1 MPLILQSK
9 RAARP
14 SSTSTSS
21 SSRVN
26 RGASEGR
33 TISRALQ
40 VSSSRGKGHPRGQE
54 RPWNPRHPNPQALTS
69 CWAGKGAGPGAGAWV
84 ALSKVPGHWSAA
96 VGKIQRPGLLR
107 RVEVSKGGSRMPW
120 WLGI

>member
-26 RGASEGR
+26 RGAREGR

-40 VSSSRGKGHPRGQE
+40 VSSSRGRGHHWGKKGRGIPGTPTR
-54 RPWNPRHPNPQALTS
+54 RP
-69 CWAGKGAGPGAGAWV
+69 
-84 ALSKVPGHWSAA
+84 
-96 VGKIQRPGLLR
+96 
-107 RVEVSKGGSRMPW
+107 
-120 WLGI
+120 

>member
-26 RGASEGR
+26 RGANEGR
-33 TISRALQ
+33 TVSRALQ
-40 VSSSRGKGHPRGQE
+40 VSSSSGRGEVSTG
-54 RPWNPRHPNPQALTS
+54 
-69 CWAGKGAGPGAGAWV
+69 AGKATESQEPQPAGPALICQAGEGSWAR
-84 ALSKVPGHWSAA
+84 SWS
-96 VGKIQRPGLLR
+96 
-107 RVEVSKGGSRMPW
+107 
-120 WLGI
+120 LGRAQQGPQTPE

>member
-1 MPLILQSK
+1 MEGGGLPLILQSK

-33 TISRALQ
+33 TVSRALQ
-40 VSSSRGKGHPRGQE
+40 VSSSGGEGSALGQG
-54 RPWNPRHPNPQALTS
+54 RLWSPGRPNPPVSPS
-69 CWAGKGAGPGAGAWV
+69 C
-84 ALSKVPGHWSAA
+84 
-96 VGKIQRPGLLR
+96 
-107 RVEVSKGGSRMPW
+107 
-120 WLGI
+120 

>member
-33 TISRALQ
+33 TVSRALQ
-40 VSSSRGKGHPRGQE
+40 VSSSGGGVSTGARKALEPQPSQPTGAALTLGGNGKQGQE
-54 RPWNPRHPNPQALTS
+54 PELGHSPAKSLGT
-69 CWAGKGAGPGAGAWV
+69 GP
-84 ALSKVPGHWSAA
+84 
-96 VGKIQRPGLLR
+96 
-107 RVEVSKGGSRMPW
+107 E
-120 WLGI
+120 

>member
-1 MPLILQSK
+1 MTDGGGLPLILQSK

-33 TISRALQ
+33 TVSRALQ
-40 VSSSRGKGHPRGQE
+40 VSSSSGEGSALWQGRPRS
-54 RPWNPRHPNPQALTS
+54 PRHPQPEGPTRIPGRDGDLRSELGMNTAQQGPQTL
-69 CWAGKGAGPGAGAWV
+69 
-84 ALSKVPGHWSAA
+84 
-96 VGKIQRPGLLR
+96 
-107 RVEVSKGGSRMPW
+107 E
-120 WLGI
+120 